1 MTRSTLRSPTPLA
14 FFALIIGLALGMV
27 YDATKSGALARL
39 IAVLEPVGAL
49 WVAAIR
55 MVVIPLVISLVIVGV
70 SGVSKQQDL
79 SRLGRRVFTV
89 FVLTLAITAAVIAA
103 IAPLCYRWLQ
113 IDAGAVADLRANA
126 VATSSAP
133 AQASLRDWLLS
144 IVPSNPMRAAVDGAM
159 LPLFIFALAYGFAFR
174 RVSRDSASAVLN
186 LLDGIKHAALTV
198 VSWVL
203 AAAPVGVFALALGLG
218 VRLGASAAGAI
229 GYFILVV
236 CGLHVLVGLALYPV
250 TALLTGVSMR
260 RFAFAAAPAQLVAV
274 TTRTS
279 SAALPALYQ
288 GASRLGISS
297 EVAGF
302 VLPLA
307 ISAFRLSSP
316 VNWSVGAIFI
326 ARLYGIPLDALQI
339 ALIALAS
346 VVLNPASPAV
356 PSGGLFVQAPVY
368 LAVGLPVE
376 GLGILIAID
385 AIPDLFKTILNVTGD
400 MAALTIIAPRT
411 SDIVA

>member
-1 MTRSTLRSPTPLA
+1 M
-14 FFALIIGLALGMV
+14 
-27 YDATKSGALARL
+27 
-39 IAVLEPVGAL
+39 EPVGAL

-70 SGVSKQQDL
+70 SGVSKHQDL

-89 FVLTLAITAAVIAA
+89 FVLTLGITAAVIAT

-133 AQASLRDWLLS
+133 GQASLRDWLLS

-159 LPLFIFALAYGFAFR
+159 LPLFMFSLAYGFAFR

-186 LLDGIKHAALTV
+186 LLDGIKHAALVV

-203 AAAPVGVFALALGLG
+203 AAAPIGVFALALGLG

-229 GYFILVV
+229 GYFLLVV
-236 CGLHVLVGLALYPV
+236 CGLHVLVGLALYPI
-250 TALLTGVSMR
+250 TALLAGVSMR
-260 RFAFAAAPAQLVAV
+260 RFAFAAAPAQIVAV

-288 GASRLGISS
+288 GANRLGISP
-297 EVAGF
+297 EIAGF

-368 LAVGLPVE
+368 MAVGLPVE

-385 AIPDLFKTILNVTGD
+385 AIPDLFKTVLNVTGD
-400 MAALTIIAPRT
+400 MAALTLIAPRR
-411 SDIVA
+411 